1 MFANTNLFISRSD
14 PNYLVHTVNRIKLT
28 QWIRANRLSLN
39 FPPPPKKNTCFSA
52 IPWTLYHADSIY
64 FDNSPL
70 DNVSDIRF
78 IGVTIDD
85 KLYWRLH
92 VDICKTILRNI
103 GFINKLKTH
112 LPSYSL
118 LYSSLILPYLNY
130 GLLALDNACQ
140 SLLDKLLL
148 LQKKA
153 LRIIWRTAFL
163 AHTDH
168 LFSENKIMKIKDS
181 HFFFI

>member
-1 MFANTNLFISRSD
+1 MLFS
-14 PNYLVHTVNRIKLT
+14 N
-28 QWIRANRLSLN
+28 SLDSL
-39 FPPPPKKNTCFSA
+39 P
-52 IPWTLYHADSIY
+52 DSIY

-92 VDICKTILRNI
+92 VDFCKTILRNI

-181 HFFFI
+181 HFFLQLISFLLFQCTNIIQFI